1 MQASNN
7 HQPRWTIAMA
17 AAVALITI
25 GIGVSAQEQQ
35 APQASAPVDQT
46 LARKYL
52 TDARNALSE
61 ITELP
66 AAQQLTGEPRT
77 RVQRLI
83 TNFNELITKT
93 TDWRASY
100 DKVEASLA
108 ALLATEAPAG
118 GTPGAVGTS
127 GTTATLAPEIREK
140 LVEFG
145 TNLEQFKATVSGD
158 AASAEKEPEAPPAAP
173 PTEPPP
179 TEPQPTEPP
188 PTEAPPT
195 EPTPAEPPVT
205 ASPTAPVSE
214 ESPDNPP
221 VDPAAAQA
229 AESAD
234 VARDILLHVEAVEV
248 ILGAQA
254 NAQKAATDAA
264 GGAVVT
270 STTPS
275 GSTKTTITNPN
286 VTLTPSQ
293 LDEIKTHLS
302 EIRRLVDNKR

>member
-7 HQPRWTIAMA
+7 NQPRWTIAIA
-17 AAVALITI
+17 ATVALITI
-25 GIGVSAQEQQ
+25 GIGVSAQDQP
-35 APQASAPVDQT
+35 APQAPATVDQT

-77 RVQRLI
+77 RVQLLI

-108 ALLATEAPAG
+108 ALLATEAPAA

-127 GTTATLAPEIREK
+127 GTTASLAPEIREK
-140 LVEFG
+140 LIEFG
-145 TNLEQFKATVSGD
+145 THLEQYKSTASGE
-158 AASAEKEPEAPPAAP
+158 APSAEREPEAPPAAP

-179 TEPQPTEPP
+179 TEP
-188 PTEAPPT
+188 PPT
-195 EPTPAEPPVT
+195 EPTPTEPPVT
-205 ASPTAPVSE
+205 ASPTTPVSE

-302 EIRRLVDNKR
+302 EIRRLVDIKR